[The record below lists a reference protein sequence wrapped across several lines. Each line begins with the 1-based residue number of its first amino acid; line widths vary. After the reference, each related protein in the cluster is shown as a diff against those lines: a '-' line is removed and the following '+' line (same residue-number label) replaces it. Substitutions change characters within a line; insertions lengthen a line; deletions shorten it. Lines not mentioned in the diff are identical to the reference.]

1 MNYVFSISIVF
12 VKNFTFHSAI
22 YLTGKKFAGTKYLQ
36 RQIFITFWFLKSAK
50 LICHQKRLLR
60 STAKFKCCKVLFL
73 SQSPELKYWQKR
85 PLKSHLWKWNAPKCI
100 FFFSFSWNL
109 TNYDC
114 FFRSKI
120 FIFWMKRE
128 TETMEKI
135 DLKREK
141 TGRFCI
147 KLYMAIF
154 NREKTTRPPQVFL
167 SETLYGTTG
176 KYGLYFWWNF
186 TLYLLI

>member
-100 FFFSFSWNL
+100 FFF
-109 TNYDC
+109 
-114 FFRSKI
+114 
-120 FIFWMKRE
+120 FIFLKLNKLRLFFLEARFLFSGWK
-128 TETMEKI
+128 EKQ
-135 DLKREK
+135 KPWK
-141 TGRFCI
+141 
-147 KLYMAIF
+147 KL
-154 NREKTTRPPQVFL
+154 T
-167 SETLYGTTG
+167 
-176 KYGLYFWWNF
+176 
-186 TLYLLI
+186 